1 MDTRLSS
8 EEVFGTFNILGKNGD
23 ESGKYYHF
31 MFKKSSKNYH
41 SGNEGDAHYGD
52 DAHTV
57 FYTFEE
63 VSGYTLNKVNLTTTS
78 TAKDKLLKGITDQQ
92 TISTFSAP
100 YATVIPEGVTAYYA
114 TQEYTGS
121 TLYLKAIEEGL
132 ALPANEGVILVGNV
146 DVKARDFVPATT
158 ETVAVINNKFSNSA
172 AASVVMENNDY
183 ILANGNEGIG
193 IYKAQAGT
201 RLKQGKAFLS
211 MGSTSNAPS
220 FIMNFGGNATGVE
233 ITLTDGATGEQVV
246 YDLYGRRVTE
256 VTKGRPYIVNGK
268 KVFIK

>member
-1 MDTRLSS
+1 M
-8 EEVFGTFNILGKNGD
+8 
-23 ESGKYYHF
+23 
-31 MFKKSSKNYH
+31 
-41 SGNEGDAHYGD
+41 
-52 DAHTV
+52 
-57 FYTFEE
+57 
-63 VSGYTLNKVNLTTTS
+63 
-78 TAKDKLLKGITDQQ
+78 
-92 TISTFSAP
+92 
-100 YATVIPEGVTAYYA
+100 
-114 TQEYTGS
+114 
-121 TLYLKAIEEGL
+121 LYLKAIEEGL

-146 DVKARDFVPATT
+146 DVKASDFVPATT
-158 ETVAVINNKFSNSA
+158 ETVAVIDNKFSNSA

-201 RLKQGKAFLS
+201 RLKQGKAFLR

-256 VTKGRPYIVNGK
+256 VTKGRLYIVNGK